1 MLQNRNSAGML
12 AGQASLRGLT
22 PLIGITAAATAAL
35 LYWIVGEPVF
45 AAGFAAAIIAI
56 AALAFYFKKLFPP
69 TSVEEGALPDWTIA
83 RAAADGSNVAIA
95 VTDRAGRLVCASDL
109 FGSWFEGHPTPPD
122 LTLDGNGGER
132 LATAGRAA
140 WRDGVGKVHGLRKGA
155 LMVDVEITRTGQSED
170 YLLWRFMPVKQAN
183 IIDDYTRLLVGEAG
197 RQFTDAGIMG
207 VLIGAEGRIRAANPA
222 FLLRA
227 TGRHDAVITGRDF
240 ASFMRV
246 DNKGCVFFARE
257 ERSAIP
263 LRLLQI
269 PVRPARPDGPM
280 LLFMLDEQAGG
291 GHGGTALSCIETL
304 LSLLHFRVTTA
315 AREGRFRSIKSP
327 FARAAG

>member
-109 FGSWFEGHPTPPD
+109 FGSWFEGHPPPPD
-122 LTLDGNGGER
+122 LKI
-132 LATAGRAA
+132 GRASC
-140 WRDGVGKVHGLRKGA
+140 RERVG
-155 LMVDVEITRTGQSED
+155 Q
-170 YLLWRFMPVKQAN
+170 YVK
-183 IIDDYTRLLVGEAG
+183 I
-197 RQFTDAGIMG
+197 
-207 VLIGAEGRIRAANPA
+207 
-222 FLLRA
+222 
-227 TGRHDAVITGRDF
+227 
-240 ASFMRV
+240 
-246 DNKGCVFFARE
+246 
-257 ERSAIP
+257 
-263 LRLLQI
+263 
-269 PVRPARPDGPM
+269 
-280 LLFMLDEQAGG
+280 
-291 GHGGTALSCIETL
+291 
-304 LSLLHFRVTTA
+304 
-315 AREGRFRSIKSP
+315 
-327 FARAAG
+327 